1 MINTSCRSRLFQE
14 MPRGMLFGYPTSER
28 LSDYPSVLN
37 KRPDTR
43 LFFVIFD
50 NTSFLLHFLYT
61 RVFHPTPPFA
71 TLLGFHLLIF
81 SHTRLETVDDRYG
94 YGTFFSPNCSTSSL
108 RCTCL
113 IFRFL
118 WRGFLCH
125 RSPLE
130 NAHHCASQPCKE
142 QQWRNKSLSSCL

>member
-1 MINTSCRSRLFQE
+1 VVVLWEVNITCADCVHFMLIRMKFNYVHAELCRA
-14 MPRGMLFGYPTSER
+14 
-28 LSDYPSVLN
+28 VLY
-37 KRPDTR
+37 R
-43 LFFVIFD
+43 
-50 NTSFLLHFLYT
+50 

-113 IFRFL
+113 IFQFL
-118 WRGFLCH
+118 WPGFLCH